1 MLKKIIMVLA
11 MVIAAG
17 RMAAAQAKEPNLFA
31 YPREAPQ
38 TSFYRADGTE
48 FRLSDF
54 KGSFVLVVFWSRTC
68 LPCVRELDNLR
79 EFMDKTRDTGIKV
92 ILISKAGEWDSA
104 TQQRQFIKKF
114 KGPSDEFY
122 VDYNGRLASDF
133 GIFAYPHTVMI
144 NMLGEEIGR
153 IRGAVEWDD
162 DDIIE
167 YIYKV
172 KAEHGSGQTETD
184 D

>member
-11 MVIAAG
+11 VVIAAG

-92 ILISKAGEWDSA
+92 ILISKAGELLD
-104 TQQRQFIKKF
+104 
-114 KGPSDEFY
+114 
-122 VDYNGRLASDF
+122 
-133 GIFAYPHTVMI
+133 
-144 NMLGEEIGR
+144 LG
-153 IRGAVEWDD
+153 
-162 DDIIE
+162 
-167 YIYKV
+167 V
-172 KAEHGSGQTETD
+172 KAGIVEKAGAWFSCKGERIGQGRETAKAYLKAHPELAAEIESAIRND
-184 D
+184 AKDLSQQMMVGDETTPEA